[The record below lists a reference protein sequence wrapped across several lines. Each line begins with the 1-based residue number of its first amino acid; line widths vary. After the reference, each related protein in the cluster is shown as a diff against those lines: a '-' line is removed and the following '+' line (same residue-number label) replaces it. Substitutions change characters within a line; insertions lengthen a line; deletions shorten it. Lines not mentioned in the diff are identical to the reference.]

1 MRFLKLARKNKEV
14 DAESWERLYETEIIR
29 RIRKRYTVNEELA
42 ILRQRDTKPEEFAE
56 YNSYVEQCKAEVK
69 QELDIE

>member
-1 MRFLKLARKNKEV
+1 MKYLKLARKNKEV
-14 DAESWERLYETEIIR
+14 EPQSWERLYEFEIVR
-29 RIRKRYTVNEELA
+29 RIRKRYTVNQELA

-56 YNSYVEQCKAEVK
+56 YNAYVEQCKTEVK